1 MVIIGKTKVKE
12 ALDAYPQ
19 LKAVLMNMSPKF
31 TKLNNPLFFKTIA
44 RWATFN
50 DVAKMGKM
58 AVCQILHAL
67 NKEIGSEAELLNQF
81 PNCIDEIELEREHD
95 SDSSP
100 ARFSTIIPFDT
111 RTREDYFLPDMVNQI
126 KKLKKGEALKNIAE
140 FDPIPLKKMIE
151 SMGYSYFT
159 KEINAD
165 LYETYIFNEGEQPET
180 RKTISETGKIPVV
193 IQSAT
198 PVTYPIIL
206 RLIES
211 EKIKQT
217 FEISELKVW
226 KETEKHLGWI
236 VNDKADISF
245 SALMSSAK
253 MYNKG
258 KEIKMPAMVV
268 WDNFKILT
276 RGYKANSFND
286 LKGHKIYTPLFKN
299 APPAAVTHYLMKK
312 TGYNPEDFEFVFG
325 EPFGR
330 PEEMKACFVSGNC
343 DTVILREPE
352 ASFALFEAGED
363 AHASIDYGKLWSEL
377 HPGSGN
383 LPNAGLLFSA
393 VFAKKHPEQASLFME
408 ELKIATEWVQQNP
421 VEAGKLSAKAMGVSA
436 EEVTFFLSRAAL
448 EYKKSTDV
456 QNELQVYLEVLKE
469 EEVLKAEDIQKTL
482 GLFNW

>member
-1 MVIIGKTKVKE
+1 MVIIGKTKVKD
-12 ALDAYPQ
+12 ALDSYPH
-19 LKAVLMNMSPKF
+19 LKSILVQMSPIF
-31 TKLNNPLFFKTIA
+31 NKLNNPLFFKTVA

-50 DVAKMGKM
+50 DVAKMGKI
-58 AVCQILHAL
+58 AVCQILHTL

-81 PNCIDEIELEREHD
+81 PNCIEEIKLEHEHHTA
-95 SDSSP
+95 SSP
-100 ARFSTIIPFDT
+100 AQFNKIIPFDS
-111 RTREDYFLPDMVNQI
+111 RIREDYFLPDLVEQI
-126 KKLKKGEALKNIAE
+126 KKLKKGEALKNISE

-151 SMGYSYFT
+151 SMGYSFFT
-159 KEINAD
+159 KEVHSE
-165 LYETYIFNEGEQPET
+165 LYETYIFNTGSHPEPK
-180 RKTISETGKIPVV
+180 KTVSADGKIPVV

-206 RLIES
+206 RLLES
-211 EKIKQT
+211 AKIKQT

-226 KETEKHLGWI
+226 EETEKHLGWI

-258 KEIKMPAMVV
+258 KDIKMPAMVV

-276 RGYKANSFND
+276 RGYKANSFED
-286 LKGHKIYTPLFKN
+286 LRGHKIYTPLFKN

-312 TGYNPEDFEFVFG
+312 TGYKPADFEFVFG

-330 PEEMKACFVSGNC
+330 PEEMKDCFVSGNC

-352 ASFALFEAGED
+352 ASFALFETGSD
-363 AHASIDYGKLWSEL
+363 AYASIDFGKLWAEL

-383 LPNAGLLFSA
+383 LPNAGLLFSGA
-393 VFAKKHPEQASLFME
+393 FVKEHPHQANLFME
-408 ELKIATEWVQQNP
+408 ELKLATKWVQENP
-421 VEAGKLSAKAMGVSA
+421 EEAGTLSAGAMGVSA
-436 EEVTFFLSRAAL
+436 EEVTFFLNRATL
-448 EYKKSTDV
+448 EYKKSSEV

-469 EEVLKAEDIQKTL
+469 EEVLKTEDIQKTL
-482 GLFNW
+482 GLFVW

>member
-12 ALDAYPQ
+12 ALDTYPQ
-19 LKAVLMNMSPKF
+19 LKEVLMHMSPKF
-31 TKLNNPLFFKTIA
+31 NKLNNPLFFKTVA

-58 AVCQILHAL
+58 AVCQILHTL

-81 PNCIDEIELEREHD
+81 PNCIDEIKLEREHD
-95 SDSSP
+95 SDSTP
-100 ARFSTIIPFDT
+100 AQFSTIISFDT
-111 RTREDYFLPDMVNQI
+111 RTRQDYFLPDMVNQI

-151 SMGYSYFT
+151 SMGYSFFT

-165 LYETYIFNEGEQPET
+165 LYETYIFSEGEQPET
-180 RKTISETGKIPVV
+180 RKTVSETGKIPVV

-276 RGYKANSFND
+276 RGYKANSFED

-352 ASFALFEAGED
+352 ASFALFEAGEE
-363 AHASIDYGKLWSEL
+363 AYASIDYGKLWSEL

-393 VFAKKHPEQASLFME
+393 VFAKEHPEQASLFME

-421 VEAGKLSAKAMGVSA
+421 VEAGKLSAKAMGASA
-436 EEVTFFLSRAAL
+436 EEVTFFLKRAVL
-448 EYKKSTDV
+448 EYKKSSDV

-469 EEVLKAEDIQKTL
+469 EDVLKTEDIQKTL
-482 GLFNW
+482 GLFDW